1 MMATMPARS
10 NRQGNKLLVFLPL
23 ATAFAIIAGIA
34 IYGVLSPSKA
44 KPNPHAPGFRGS
56 LVWGDG
62 IFANQAQLK
71 AWLKLHGAS
80 YDAWVKQ
87 HPAAVRLVK
96 PPVKH
101 KVAVSRKKV
110 AKPAPVQKTAAPTPV
125 AATTSSSSR
134 QGLVIWLAVGAGL
147 LFGGLAALPHGIIRR
162 TGFLTTV
169 GERELRIGALGAGA
183 AVLLGVIVAT
193 LAS

>member
-1 MMATMPARS
+1 MMATMSARS
-10 NRQGNKLLVFLPL
+10 KQRQGNKLLIFLPL

-62 IFANQAQLK
+62 IFANKAQLK

-87 HPAAVRLVK
+87 HPAALRLVK
-96 PPVKH
+96 PVKHRVAVSHKKVTKRAPVK
-101 KVAVSRKKV
+101 KVAV
-110 AKPAPVQKTAAPTPV
+110 PAPVATA
-125 AATTSSSSR
+125 TSSSSHE
-134 QGLVIWLAVGAGL
+134 GFVIWLAVAAGL
-147 LFGGLAALPHGIIRR
+147 LFGGLAALPHGVIRR